1 MKTLKFIGLF
11 LVALLLVFMVKGM
24 ILGAV
29 FFFYWLKLAVIA
41 AAIAGAIYV
50 YLKIKKQ

>member
-11 LVALLLVFMVKGM
+11 LVVLLLVFMVKGM

-41 AAIAGAIYV
+41 AAIAVGIYA
-50 YLKIKKQ
+50 YLKIRK